1 LVAPILVGLAGLWSV
16 VGYQVAPVS
25 IAYATQRWAP
35 STLVQL
41 AVAFLVQ
48 YLVLMVRDIRN
59 GEPPT

>member
-1 LVAPILVGLAGLWSV
+1 
-16 VGYQVAPVS
+16 VS